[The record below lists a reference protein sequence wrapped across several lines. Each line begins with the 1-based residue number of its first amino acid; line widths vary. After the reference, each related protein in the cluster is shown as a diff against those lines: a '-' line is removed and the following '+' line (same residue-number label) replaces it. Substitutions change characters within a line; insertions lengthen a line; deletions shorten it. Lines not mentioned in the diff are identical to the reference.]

1 MPKKKEFIERRKN
14 KRFQVKSGA
23 YVVFSP
29 DPNLKCQIV
38 DISVDGLAVLFA
50 GKEDWFNKSLELSVL
65 LGDDDVC
72 LQKIPVEIVSLF
84 TLASELSSNSKTK
97 NIRRCG
103 IKFGE
108 ITPEQRLQLEH
119 FIWLS
124 TKGET

>member
-1 MPKKKEFIERRKN
+1 MPKKREFIERRKN

-29 DPNLKCQIV
+29 NPNLRCQIV

-50 GKEDWFNKSLELSVL
+50 GKEDWFNKSLELSIL
-65 LGDDDVC
+65 LGDDDFC
-72 LQKIPVEIVSLF
+72 LQKIPAEIVSLF
-84 TLASELSSNSKTK
+84 ALASELSSNSKK
-97 NIRRCG
+97 MRRCG

-108 ITPEQRLQLEH
+108 LTPEQRLQLKH